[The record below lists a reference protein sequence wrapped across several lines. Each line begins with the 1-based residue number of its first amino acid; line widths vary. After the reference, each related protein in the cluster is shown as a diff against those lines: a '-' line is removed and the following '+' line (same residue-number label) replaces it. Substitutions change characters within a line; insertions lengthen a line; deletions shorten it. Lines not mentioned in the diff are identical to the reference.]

1 MDVVFGYTQFR
12 GAAAMNLTLG
22 DLSPRR
28 RLLSQTRNRL
38 IERNVCGGVV
48 IKWRCLMTILEQI
61 ARGEGKTLEFK
72 AAIPTSERLAKS
84 IIAFANTGGGKILI
98 GVKDDGTVMGIENS
112 EVPDYMDRIAN
123 MAHDLIHPL
132 IVPEIYGYS
141 LQELTI
147 IVVEVYPSPV
157 KPHFLKNL
165 GKAAGVYIRV
175 GATNKQADPE
185 YVQELERQK
194 LNISFDED
202 CCSDCPDQAEVIE
215 ALRKLLAIQLR
226 KEITEETLVNL
237 KFLKVQQGK
246 LQLTNAGPILM
257 GAWEH
262 VHIKCARFKGDDS
275 DVFIDRKELTG
286 DLFFQLEN
294 AMKFLLANINLSGE
308 VGADHLRRIDKY
320 EIPPEALREA
330 LVNAIV
336 HRDYVMSGSDI
347 KVAVYD
353 SRIEITSPGAFP
365 RGITLEEVLD
375 GRSEVRNKVI
385 ARVFKEAEL
394 IEQWGR
400 GIRKLTRLCLEAG
413 LQKPDIIETGMFV
426 QVTFYR
432 KSRTQKTDAKNGRKK
447 RTQKTDAN
455 RKTVEAQNSIL
466 AFVLGQEEI
475 TVAQGMELL
484 GLGKSRTSE
493 VLSGMVQ
500 AGILVKRGIGRA
512 TCYVRGSASR

>member
-1 MDVVFGYTQFR
+1 
-12 GAAAMNLTLG
+12 
-22 DLSPRR
+22 
-28 RLLSQTRNRL
+28 
-38 IERNVCGGVV
+38 
-48 IKWRCLMTILEQI
+48 MTILEQI

-72 AAIPTSERLAKS
+72 ESLPASERLAKS

-98 GVKDDGTVMGIENS
+98 GVKDEGEIVGIDNS
-112 EVPDYMDRIAN
+112 TAPDYMDRISN

-132 IVPEIYGYS
+132 IAPDIYAYS
-141 LQELTI
+141 LQDMTI
-147 IVVEVYPSPV
+147 IVVEVYPSSL
-157 KPHFLKNL
+157 KPHFLKNR
-165 GKAAGVYIRV
+165 GKATGVYIRV

-185 YVQELERQK
+185 YIQELERQK

-202 CCSDCPDQAEVIE
+202 RCVDCEDESGDIKDLKQ
-215 ALRKLLAIQLR
+215 LLMKQLR
-226 KEITEETLVNL
+226 REITDETLTNL

-246 LQLTNAGPILM
+246 LRLTNAVPILM
-257 GAWEH
+257 GTWEY
-262 VHIKCARFKGDDS
+262 VHIKCARFKGDNS

-286 DLFFQLEN
+286 DLFSQLEN

-308 VGADHLRRIDKY
+308 VGADHLRRVDSY

-365 RGITLEEVLD
+365 RGITLDEVLD

-400 GIRKLTRLCLEAG
+400 GIQKLTRLCLEAG
-413 LQKPDIIETGMFV
+413 LQKPDIVETGMFV
-426 QVTFYR
+426 QVTFHR
-432 KSRTQKTDAKNGRKK
+432 KNRTQKPDAKIGRKN
-447 RTQKTDAN
+447 RTQKSDVN
-455 RKTVEAQNSIL
+455 EKTVESQNKIMV
-466 AFVLGQEEI
+466 FVLEQGAI

-484 GLGKSRTSE
+484 SLGKSRTSE
-493 VLSGMVQ
+493 ILSSMVQ
-500 AGILVKRGIGRA
+500 TELLTKQGLGKA
-512 TCYVRGSASR
+512 TRYISGTASRG

>member
-1 MDVVFGYTQFR
+1 
-12 GAAAMNLTLG
+12 
-22 DLSPRR
+22 
-28 RLLSQTRNRL
+28 
-38 IERNVCGGVV
+38 
-48 IKWRCLMTILEQI
+48 MTILEQI

-84 IIAFANTGGGKILI
+84 IIAFANIGGGKILI
-98 GVKDDGTVMGIENS
+98 GVKDDGTVIGIENS

-123 MAHDLIHPL
+123 MVHDLIHPL

-141 LQELTI
+141 LQERTI
-147 IVVEVYPSPV
+147 IVVEVYPSPL
-157 KPHFLKNL
+157 KPHFLKSL

-175 GATNKQADPE
+175 GATNKQADLE

-202 CCSDCPDQAEVIE
+202 CCADCPEKAEIIE
-215 ALRKLLAIQLR
+215 ALKKLLAIQLR
-226 KEITEETLVNL
+226 KEITEETLANL

-246 LQLTNAGPILM
+246 LQLTNAAPILM
-257 GAWEH
+257 GTWEH

-275 DVFIDRKELTG
+275 DVFIDRKELNG
-286 DLFFQLEN
+286 DLFLQLEN

-308 VGADHLRRIDKY
+308 VGADHLRLIDKY

-413 LQKPDIIETGMFV
+413 LKKPDIVETGMFV

-432 KSRTQKTDAKNGRKK
+432 KNRTQKPDAKTGRKN
-447 RTQKTDAN
+447 RMQKPDAN
-455 RKTVEAQNSIL
+455 RKTVDAQKNIL
-466 AFVLGQEEI
+466 AFVLDQGEI
-475 TVAQGMELL
+475 TVAQAMELL

-493 VLSGMVQ
+493 ILSGMVQ
-500 AGILVKRGIGRA
+500 AGILAKRGIGKA